1 MNDLQA
7 KFAIAL
13 LACGLFFAYAF
24 PKLEQAKHDHD
35 AVIRMVREVY
45 NDANAPSGNVMLTTF
60 RSTQTR
66 RQRRGRLSCLSS
78 FRLCQRC

>member
-35 AVIRMVREVY
+35 AVIRMVGEVDIAPSP
-45 NDANAPSGNVMLTTF
+45 NDPNAPSGNDGVDDL
-60 RSTQTR
+60 QKYAD
-66 RQRRGRLSCLSS
+66 QKAAEPKVKGL
-78 FRLCQRC
+78 Q

>member
-35 AVIRMVREVY
+35 AVIRMVGEVY
-45 NDANAPSGNVMLTTF
+45 DTPNPSDPNAPSGNAGVDDL
-60 RSTQTR
+60 QKYADQKAATR
-66 RQRRGRLSCLSS
+66 KAQLH
-78 FRLCQRC
+78 